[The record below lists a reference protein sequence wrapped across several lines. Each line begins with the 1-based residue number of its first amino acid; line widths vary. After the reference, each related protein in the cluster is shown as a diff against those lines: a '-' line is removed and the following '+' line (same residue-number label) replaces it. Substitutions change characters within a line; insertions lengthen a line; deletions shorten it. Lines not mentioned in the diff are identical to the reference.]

1 VKRDS
6 KTVSAEE
13 QMEHPFEPL
22 QFTEYPEQEMI
33 RRARAFR
40 QEMSCRRTVR
50 EFSDRPVAREVV
62 EEAVRTAGTAP
73 SGAHKEPWRFVLVGD
88 PEIKNRIREAAER
101 EERESY
107 ERRMPQ
113 TWLDDLAPLGTDWHK
128 PFLTVCP
135 WLVVVFSEAYGLD
148 PADGSKQKHYY
159 VQESVG
165 ISVGLLLAA
174 LHHAGLASLTH
185 TPSPMGFLQEILGR
199 PRNEKAFVLIAVGY
213 PAPDCRVP
221 SLRRK
226 TLAELL
232 IEV

>member
-1 VKRDS
+1 
-6 KTVSAEE
+6 
-13 QMEHPFEPL
+13 MEHPFEPL
-22 QFTEYPEQEMI
+22 QFTEYPEQEMV

-40 QEMSCRRTVR
+40 QEMSRRRTVR

-62 EEAVRTAGTAP
+62 EEAVRTAGTSP

-88 PEIKNRIREAAER
+88 PEIKRRIREAAER

-135 WLVVVFSEAYGLD
+135 WLIVVFAEVYGLN

-199 PRNEKAFVLIAVGY
+199 PRNERAFVLIAAGY

-232 IEV
+232 VEV